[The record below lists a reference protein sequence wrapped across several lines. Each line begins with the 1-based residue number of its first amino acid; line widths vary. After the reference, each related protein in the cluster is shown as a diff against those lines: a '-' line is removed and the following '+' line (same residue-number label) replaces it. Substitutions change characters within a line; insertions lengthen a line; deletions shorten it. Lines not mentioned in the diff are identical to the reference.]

1 MSIPAWQVITW
12 RPVCASLDG
21 WDQTIRKLRHL
32 GTSVRVEP
40 SEDTLMCGQV
50 LWGVM
55 SGDKQLGM
63 AWDWKEVRPNV
74 VVMTDPMTILS
85 NINFTLD
92 DGVAVAEGDRLLQL
106 NNAIH
111 ALPWQKRIRA
121 LRQVRTVE
129 TPARAVPRRGA
140 GSAARL

>member
-12 RPVCASLDG
+12 RPVCARVDE
-21 WDQTIRKLRHL
+21 WDQMIRKFRHL

-40 SEDTLMCGQV
+40 SEDTLMCGQM

-74 VVMTDPMTILS
+74 VVMTDPMSILS
-85 NINFTLD
+85 NIGFTLD
-92 DGVAVAEGDRLLQL
+92 DGISVSEGDRLLQL

-111 ALPWQKRIRA
+111 DLPWQKRIRA
-121 LRQVRTVE
+121 LRRQRTADAPVRAA
-129 TPARAVPRRGA
+129 PRGA
-140 GSAARL
+140 VGSAARL